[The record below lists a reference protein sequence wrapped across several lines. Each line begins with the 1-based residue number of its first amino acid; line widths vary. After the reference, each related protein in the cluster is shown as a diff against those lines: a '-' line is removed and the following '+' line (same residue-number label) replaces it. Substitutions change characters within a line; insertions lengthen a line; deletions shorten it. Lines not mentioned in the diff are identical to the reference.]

1 MKKSYGPNS
10 LLHILHRESGQN
22 ARLAFR
28 QNLFGERLK
37 VAQSL
42 YRKDLIS
49 HTGCVNAIEFSRD
62 GEYMTSGGD
71 DRNVLLWHLETALVE
86 KQKPCRMKNQHL
98 SNIFCLGFNS
108 DNSRIF
114 SGGNDDTVI
123 VHDVARGDTV
133 DVFTHTKPVYG
144 LSIDSTN
151 EQIFATACEDGKLLI
166 FDLRLSAEVL
176 NVAKCRAPFHAVM
189 FHPLDGSFLVSG
201 NAKEGAALWDL
212 RHPKTPAVRYGMR
225 ENTSQSCMSVR
236 FNTLGNQILALRR
249 RLPPIL
255 YNTLSSDPI
264 CQFYHPDYY
273 NSCTMKSCTFAGE
286 MDEYVLS
293 GSDDFNLYMWR
304 INDADSLNTSQWID
318 SNQVVLYGHRSI
330 VNQVRYNSQKCM
342 IASSGVEK
350 IVKIWMPFAADGW
363 EGGLIERPV
372 GPDNPR
378 RIFSHDEYLSMVHI
392 GGQNLAQDYNNQ
404 STHEDPRMMAF
415 FDSLVQQEIE
425 GWNSTDSSD
434 SHQQT
439 EYSHNSSRPT
449 SSQSSDS
456 ESVHYFSE
464 RDLYQHRMANNPTKP
479 QRVVYPNRIAYLIAT
494 KRNTLKRLALKGAVT
509 QTQGRAKTGRVCGRK
524 VKRTGLRGN
533 RKMTSRMGRHGTK
546 TTTYRR
552 RCTDQSTDN
561 EVPKKTVT
569 KRRVQ
574 TFHHNSHFRLTFR
587 RKAKTTATATK
598 PSDTSS
604 DEDSSGNC
612 FDTPRTTTLAVNPN
626 TCPAT
631 TTSTATNS
639 NGMNSMCDNAAD
651 VPSTSTGITSN
662 GKGFLFR
669 LAQQPVDSD
678 DDDDYDEDH
687 PTVRMPNGVS
697 NGRCSGA
704 AALIVERRRPVC
716 PNTDI
721 YSSHSNS
728 RLSNSSCHNES
739 STSNDSFLDHSASA
753 SKIQKNGNDQTP
765 KSLVDKETTNTPDS
779 GISSTIIPSGS
790 QVTSHQVAG
799 SSTATNSNAINNNI
813 PNEGNDEASY
823 KIFQQKMAR
832 VRRNYRYHFG
842 DDSTSD

>member
-1 MKKSYGPNS
+1 MQKPCGPNA
-10 LLHILHRESGQN
+10 LVHLLHRESGKN
-22 ARLAFR
+22 ARLSFR
-28 QNLFGERLK
+28 QNIFGERLK
-37 VAQSL
+37 VAQNL

-49 HTGCVNAIEFSRD
+49 HTGCVNAIEFSQD
-62 GEYMTSGGD
+62 GEYMASGGD
-71 DRNVLLWHLETALVE
+71 DRNILLWHLETALAE

-108 DNSRIF
+108 DNTRIF
-114 SGGNDDTVI
+114 SGGNDDAVI
-123 VHDVARGDTV
+123 VHDVSSGETI
-133 DVFTHTKPVYG
+133 DVFTHPKPVYG
-144 LSIDSTN
+144 LSIDTTN

-212 RHPKTPAVRYGMR
+212 RRPKTPTIRYGFR
-225 ENTSQSCMSVR
+225 EDTSQSCMSVR

-255 YNTLSSDPI
+255 YNTLSPDPI

-304 INDADSLNTSQWID
+304 IGDADCTQTDQWVD
-318 SNQVVLYGHRSI
+318 TNQVVLYGHRSI

-350 IVKIWMPFAADGW
+350 VVKIWMPFAAEGW
-363 EGGLIERPV
+363 EGGLVERPT
-372 GPDNPR
+372 GPENPR
-378 RIFSHDEYLSMVHI
+378 RIYTHDEYLSMVHI
-392 GGQNLAQDYNNQ
+392 GGQNLVQDYNNQ
-404 STHEDPRMMAF
+404 NTVEDPRMMAF

-439 EYSHNSSRPT
+439 EYSYNSSRPT

-456 ESVHYFSE
+456 ESVHYFSQ
-464 RDLYQHRMANNPTKP
+464 RDLYRHRLTNNPSKP
-479 QRVVYPNRIAYLIAT
+479 PRSIYPNRIAYLIAT
-494 KRNTLKRLALKGAVT
+494 KRNTLKRLALKGAVNT
-509 QTQGRAKTGRVCGRK
+509 SNRVKMGKLCGRK
-524 VKRTGLRGN
+524 LKRSGFRGT
-533 RKMTSRMGRHGTK
+533 RKGTSSKRVSRHGSK
-546 TTTYRR
+546 TAYRR
-552 RCTDQSTDN
+552 RCTDQSTDT
-561 EVPKKTVT
+561 EVPKKATT

-574 TFHHNSHFRLTFR
+574 TFHHNSHFRVTFR
-587 RKAKTTATATK
+587 RKGKSTNPATK

-612 FDTPRTTTLAVNPN
+612 FGMPRLACLP
-626 TCPAT
+626 TGASAT
-631 TTSTATNS
+631 TANS
-639 NGMNSMCDNAAD
+639 NGMSTCDNAAD

-662 GKGFLFR
+662 GKGLLFR
-669 LAQQPVDSD
+669 LAQQSMDSD
-678 DDDDYDEDH
+678 DDDDYDH
-687 PTVRMPNGVS
+687 PPRMPNGVV
-697 NGRCSGA
+697 NGRCGA
-704 AALIVERRRPVC
+704 PEKTARPPC

-728 RLSNSSCHNES
+728 RLSNSSCHNET
-739 STSNDSFLDHSASA
+739 STSNDSFLDHSASTG
-753 SKIQKNGNDQTP
+753 KEKNGNASQQTP
-765 KSLVDKETTNTPDS
+765 KDVTSTPDS
-779 GISSTIIPSGS
+779 GIAST
-790 QVTSHQVAG
+790 VAG
-799 SSTATNSNAINNNI
+799 GSSAQTDNANTVNNNVETE
-813 PNEGNDEASY
+813 EGIAVSY
-823 KIFQQKMAR
+823 KIFQQKVAR
-832 VRRNYRYHFG
+832 VRRNYRHHFG
-842 DDSTSD
+842 DESNSD